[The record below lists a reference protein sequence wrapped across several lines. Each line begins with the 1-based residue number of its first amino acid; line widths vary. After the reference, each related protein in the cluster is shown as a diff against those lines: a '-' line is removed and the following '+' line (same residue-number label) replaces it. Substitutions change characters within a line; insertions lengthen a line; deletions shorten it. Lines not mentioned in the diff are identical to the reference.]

1 MLGFLGRRVLLGV
14 FTILAISVISF
25 IVIQLPEGDWV
36 DNYVLQLEFAGD
48 PASIDEAEALREQYG
63 LNKPLYI
70 QYWKWVRRMTKLDFG
85 YSYYLE
91 VPVRQILAERIPFQV
106 MLAGV
111 TIVFTWLFA
120 IPIGIYSAVRKR
132 SLGDYTFT
140 FLGFTGLAVPDF
152 LLALILMY
160 ISFAYFEQTVGGF
173 FSREYLTA
181 EWSLARVWDLMKHLW
196 IPAMV
201 LGTAGTAALIRIM
214 RNNLLD
220 ELPRP
225 YVLTAMAKGLPA
237 WWAILKYPVRVALNP
252 LVSTIGYLLPAL
264 IGGSI
269 IVSVVLSLPTLG
281 PVLLRA
287 LLEQDMYLAGT
298 IVLLLGA
305 LTVVGTLISDVLLV
319 MIDPRIRVVGA
330 SE

>member
-1 MLGFLGRRVLLGV
+1 MLGFMGRRALLGAV
-14 FTILAISVISF
+14 TIFAISIISF
-25 IVIQLPEGDWV
+25 VVIQLPEGDWI
-36 DNYVLQLEFAGD
+36 DNYVLQLEMAGD
-48 PASIDEAEALREQYG
+48 PVSIDEAEALRSQYG
-63 LNKPLYI
+63 LDRPLYV
-70 QYWKWVRRMTKLDFG
+70 QYWKWIRRMASLEFG

-91 VPVRQILAERIPFQV
+91 VPVKQILFERFPYQI

-111 TIVFTWLFA
+111 TIIFTWLFA

-160 ISFAYFEQTVGGF
+160 ISFAYFGQTVGGL

-181 EWSLARVWDLMKHLW
+181 EWSWPRVWDLIKHLW
-196 IPAMV
+196 IPTVV
-201 LGTAGTAALIRIM
+201 LGTAGTASLIRIM

-220 ELPRP
+220 ELPKP
-225 YVLTAMAKGLPA
+225 YVLTAMSKGLPL
-237 WWAILKYPVRVALNP
+237 WWAIMKYPVRVALNP

-269 IVSVVLSLPTLG
+269 IVSVVLGLPTLG
-281 PVLLRA
+281 PVMLRA

-305 LTVVGTLISDVLLV
+305 LTVVGTLISDILLIV
-319 MIDPRIRVVGA
+319 IDPRIRVVGA
-330 SE
+330 D

>member
-1 MLGFLGRRVLLGV
+1 MLGFLGRRILLGL
-14 FTILAISVISF
+14 FTIWAISVLSF

-48 PASIDEAEALREQYG
+48 PASIEEAQALRTQYG
-63 LNKPLYI
+63 LDRPLYV
-70 QYWKWVRRMTKLDFG
+70 QYGKWIRRMSQLDFG

-91 VPVRQILAERIPFQV
+91 VPVRQILAERFPYQIL
-106 MLAGV
+106 LAGCA
-111 TIVFTWLFA
+111 IVFTWVFA

-160 ISFAYFEQTVGGF
+160 ISFAYFEQTVGGL

-181 EWSLARVWDLMKHLW
+181 PWSWARLWDLLKHLW
-196 IPAMV
+196 IPTVV

-225 YVLTAMAKGLPA
+225 YVLTAMSKGLPM
-237 WWAILKYPVRVALNP
+237 WRAILKYPVRVALNP
-252 LVSTIGYLLPAL
+252 LVSMTAYLLPAL
-264 IGGSI
+264 IGGSV

-281 PVLLRA
+281 PVMLRA

-305 LTVVGTLISDVLLV
+305 LTVVGTLVSDVLLV
-319 MIDPRIRVVGA
+319 LLDPRIRAVGA
-330 SE
+330 PE

>member
-1 MLGFLGRRVLLGV
+1 MLGFLGRRVLLGL
-14 FTILAISVISF
+14 FTIWAISVIAF
-25 IVIQLPEGDWV
+25 IVIQLPEGDWI

-48 PASIDEAEALREQYG
+48 PVSIEEANALRIQYG
-63 LNKPLYI
+63 LDRPIYI
-70 QYWKWVRRMTKLDFG
+70 QYGKWVRRMTQLDFG

-91 VPVRQILAERIPFQV
+91 VPVKQILAQRIPSQIL
-106 MLAGV
+106 LAGV
-111 TIVFTWLFA
+111 TITFTWLFA

-160 ISFAYFEQTVGGF
+160 ISFAYFGQTVGGF

-181 EWSLARVWDLMKHLW
+181 EWSMARVWDLIKHLW
-196 IPAMV
+196 IPAVV
-201 LGTAGTAALIRIM
+201 LGTAGTASLIRIM

-220 ELPRP
+220 ELPKP
-225 YVLTAMAKGLPA
+225 YVLTAMAKGLPM

-287 LLEQDMYLAGT
+287 LLEQDMFLAGT

-319 MIDPRIRVVGA
+319 ILDPRIRVVGA
-330 SE
+330 GE

>member
-1 MLGFLGRRVLLGV
+1 MGRRVLLGL
-14 FTILAISVISF
+14 FTIWAISVIAF
-25 IVIQLPEGDWV
+25 VVIQLPEGDWI

-48 PASIDEAEALREQYG
+48 PVSIEEAQALRTQYG
-63 LNKPLYI
+63 LDRPIYV
-70 QYWKWVRRMTKLDFG
+70 QYGKWVRRMTQLDFG

-91 VPVRQILAERIPFQV
+91 VPVKQILAQRIPSQIL
-106 MLAGV
+106 LAGV

-160 ISFAYFEQTVGGF
+160 ISFAYFGQTVGGF

-181 EWSLARVWDLMKHLW
+181 EWSMARVWDLIKHLW
-196 IPAMV
+196 IPAVV
-201 LGTAGTAALIRIM
+201 LGTAGTASLIRIM

-220 ELPRP
+220 ELPKP
-225 YVLTAMAKGLPA
+225 YVLTAMAKGLPM

-287 LLEQDMYLAGT
+287 LLEQDMFLAGT

-305 LTVVGTLISDVLLV
+305 LTVIGTLISDILLV
-319 MIDPRIRVVGA
+319 ILDPRIRIVGA

>member
-1 MLGFLGRRVLLGV
+1 M
-14 FTILAISVISF
+14 A
-25 IVIQLPEGDWV
+25 
-36 DNYVLQLEFAGD
+36 
-48 PASIDEAEALREQYG
+48 
-63 LNKPLYI
+63 
-70 QYWKWVRRMTKLDFG
+70 KLDFG

-91 VPVRQILAERIPFQV
+91 VPVRHILAERFPPQIL
-106 MLAGV
+106 LAGV

-160 ISFAYFEQTVGGF
+160 ISFAYFEQTVGGL

-196 IPAMV
+196 IPAIV
-201 LGTAGTAALIRIM
+201 LGTAGTASLIRIM

-220 ELPRP
+220 ELPKP
-225 YVLTAMAKGLPA
+225 YVVTAMAKGLPV

-281 PVLLRA
+281 PVMLRA

-319 MIDPRIRVVGA
+319 MLDPRIRVVGA

>member
-1 MLGFLGRRVLLGV
+1 MLGFLGRRVLLGL
-14 FTILAISVISF
+14 FTIWAISVIAF
-25 IVIQLPEGDWV
+25 IVIQLPEGDWI

-48 PASIDEAEALREQYG
+48 PVSIEEANALRIQYG
-63 LNKPLYI
+63 LDRPIYI
-70 QYWKWVRRMTKLDFG
+70 QYGKWVRRMTQLDFG

-91 VPVRQILAERIPFQV
+91 VPVKQILAQRIPSQIL
-106 MLAGV
+106 LAGV
-111 TIVFTWLFA
+111 TITFTWLFA

-160 ISFAYFEQTVGGF
+160 ISFAYFGQTVGGF

-181 EWSLARVWDLMKHLW
+181 EWSMARVWDLIKHLW
-196 IPAMV
+196 IPAIV
-201 LGTAGTAALIRIM
+201 LGTAGTASLIRIM

-220 ELPRP
+220 ELPKP
-225 YVLTAMAKGLPA
+225 YVLTAMAKGLPM

-287 LLEQDMYLAGT
+287 LLEQDMFLAGT

-319 MIDPRIRVVGA
+319 ILDPRIRVVGA
-330 SE
+330 GE

>member
-1 MLGFLGRRVLLGV
+1 MARRVLLGL
-14 FTILAISVISF
+14 FTIWAISIIAF
-25 IVIQLPEGDWV
+25 IVIQLPEGDWI

-48 PASIDEAEALREQYG
+48 PVSIEEAKALRTQYG
-63 LNKPLYI
+63 LDRPIYV
-70 QYWKWVRRMTKLDFG
+70 QYGKWVRRMTQFDFG

-91 VPVRQILAERIPFQV
+91 VPVKQILAERIPFQV
-106 MLAGV
+106 LLAGV

-140 FLGFTGLAVPDF
+140 FIGFTGLAVPDF

-160 ISFAYFEQTVGGF
+160 ISFAYFGQTVGGF

-181 EWSLARVWDLMKHLW
+181 EWSLPRVWDLMKHLW
-196 IPAMV
+196 IPAIV
-201 LGTAGTAALIRIM
+201 LGTAGTASLIRIM

-220 ELPRP
+220 ELPKP
-225 YVLTAMAKGLPA
+225 YVLTAMSKGLPM

-252 LVSTIGYLLPAL
+252 LISTIGYLLPAL

-287 LLEQDMYLAGT
+287 LLEQDMFLAGT

-305 LTVVGTLISDVLLV
+305 LTVIGTLISDLLL
-319 MIDPRIRVVGA
+319 IILDPRIRVVGA
-330 SE
+330 GE